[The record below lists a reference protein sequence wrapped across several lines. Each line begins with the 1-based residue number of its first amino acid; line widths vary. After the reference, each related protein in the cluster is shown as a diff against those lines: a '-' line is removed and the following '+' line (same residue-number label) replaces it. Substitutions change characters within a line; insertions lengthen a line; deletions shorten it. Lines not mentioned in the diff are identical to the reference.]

1 VKSLI
6 KRRFKTRHWVTVC
19 IFAVSIV
26 GFVSSLRSEAVTPA
40 YTITDLGTLGGS
52 PNQSRGYG
60 INNCGT
66 TVGDSLA
73 STGQHPFYRKGLTM
87 TDITPSSALPGISYS
102 VNSTGTVVGYAET
115 SAGQRGFYWRDDN
128 DNGVSDPGEFH
139 DFFPSGFAGVAYD
152 INDSNRVVGVLDA
165 GGVGTQAFVW
175 DSTNGFKT
183 IDPPAIWAQSINNAG
198 NIALWGSAS
207 YSSCPPN
214 GQPCQATHAFI
225 LKNNTYIDLG
235 TLDNTTLSLQSFSW
249 RISEDGHVVGYSQTP
264 SNNASLPIHPFL
276 WFDANNNNTSDAGE
290 MKDLGTLSG
299 VNAYAYDINAS
310 GYVIGTSEVS
320 GGGTHAYVWHDD
332 NANGANDAGEMK
344 DLNGQFTDATWTT
357 LVEAR
362 SINDGGQIVGW
373 GTKSNGETHAFLLTP
388 TGFTPPP
395 CPGASPSPTPTPATT
410 SLISV
415 QGAGTYGSTA
425 TLSATL
431 NSNDMPVS
439 GKTISF
445 TLNGSAVCGGSTGV
459 TCPATNASGIAS
471 LSGVSLAGINAG
483 NYPNAVGAS
492 FAGDS
497 SFASSNQNGQLTVL
511 KASATI
517 TLTNLTQV
525 FDGLPKFATASTT
538 PSGLTVN
545 ITYSQNGNPVSSPTS
560 LGAYAVSAVI
570 SDANYQ
576 GSTTGTLNIVE
587 PAPVILLETGTSN
600 AAAVDSVT
608 FFRGPFRVTDNFNFS
623 GDHLTRIIIFT
634 LPLANPDQTLSVK
647 ASGIDLPIE
656 SVGNV
661 TGVSGLN
668 ASYIIVKLPQGLQV
682 SQPTTFGLTVTLR
695 NVTSNTA
702 DLIIT
707 P

>member
-1 VKSLI
+1 VKSSI
-6 KRRFKTRHWVTVC
+6 KRRFKTRHWVAVC

-52 PNQSRGYG
+52 PNQSRGFG

-66 TVGDSLA
+66 TVGDSLPSA
-73 STGQHPFYRKGLTM
+73 TPVVHPFYKKGATM
-87 TDITPSSALPGISYS
+87 TDVGSLGAEGTAYS
-102 VNSTGTVVGYAET
+102 LNAQGYTVGY
-115 SAGQRGFYWRDDN
+115 SSSSIGQRAIVWHDN
-128 DNGVSDPGEFH
+128 DGDGVSDPGELQEIL
-139 DFFPSGFAGVAYD
+139 PAGAIGVANE
-152 INDSNRVVGVLDA
+152 INDNNRVVGLMDA
-165 GGVGTQAFVW
+165 SGGSTLSDTPFVW
-175 DSTNGFKT
+175 DPTNGLQSLPT
-183 IDPPAIWAQSINNAG
+183 PPAGMSPTRAQGINNAG
-198 NIALWGSAS
+198 TITGWAS
-207 YSSCPPN
+207 VSF
-214 GQPCQATHAFI
+214 GTHAFV

-276 WFDANNNNTSDAGE
+276 WFDANSNNTSDAGE

-299 VNAYAYDINAS
+299 VNAYAFDINAS
-310 GYVIGTSEVS
+310 GYVVGTSEIS

-332 NANGANDAGEMK
+332 NANGVNDAGEMK
-344 DLNGQFTDATWTT
+344 DLNGQFSDATWTT

-362 SINDGGQIVGW
+362 AINDGGQIVGW
-373 GTKSNGETHAFLLTP
+373 GTKSVNGETHAFLLTP
-388 TGFTPPP
+388 AGFTPPP
-395 CPGASPSPTPTPATT
+395 CPGASPSPTPTPANQTITVNPHAPANAAYNSQFTVAATASSGLDVTYSSAGACTNTGATFMMT
-410 SLISV
+410 S
-415 QGAGTYGSTA
+415 GTG
-425 TLSATL
+425 
-431 NSNDMPVS
+431 
-439 GKTISF
+439 
-445 TLNGSAVCGGSTGV
+445 
-459 TCPATNASGIAS
+459 TCT
-471 LSGVSLAGINAG
+471 VKYDQAG
-483 NYPNAVGAS
+483 NANYNAAPQVTENVTA
-492 FAGDS
+492 
-497 SFASSNQNGQLTVL
+497 Q

-517 TLTNLTQV
+517 TLGNLTQV
-525 FDGLPKFATASTT
+525 FDGSPKFATASTT
-538 PSGLTVN
+538 PAGLTVN

-587 PAPVILLETGTSN
+587 PAPVILHETGTSN

-702 DLIIT
+702 DLIII